1 MKKLSELIRI
11 DIISAIPDIFD
22 SFLSTSIVKIAQEKG
37 LAKIVIHDLH
47 KFADNK
53 FGHIDDYP
61 YGGAA
66 GMLIMCEPIFKCIE
80 KLKSER
86 NYDDIIYTAPEGKV
100 LNQSIANELSLKQNL
115 IILCGHY
122 KGIDQRVRD
131 VLITREISI
140 GDVVLSGG
148 EIPAMT
154 ITDSVIRLLPNVLGD
169 STSALDDSFM
179 DGIFEAPQYT
189 RPSNYK
195 GMEVPEVLLSGD
207 PKKISAWQEKE
218 SILKTQKLRPD
229 LLD

>member
-1 MKKLSELIRI
+1 MNELIRF
-11 DIISAIPDIFD
+11 DIISAIPDIFT
-22 SFLSTSIVKIAQEKG
+22 SFLESSIIKIAQEKG

-47 KFADNK
+47 KYADNK

-80 KLKSER
+80 ELQSQRK
-86 NYDDIIYTAPEGKV
+86 YDEIIYTAPEGKV
-100 LNQSIANELSLKQNL
+100 LNQSISNELSLKQNI

-122 KGIDQRVRD
+122 KGIDQRVRES
-131 VLITREISI
+131 LITREISI

-154 ITDSVIRLLPNVLGD
+154 IADSVIRLLPNVLGD
-169 STSALDDSFM
+169 ASSALDDSFM

-189 RPSNYK
+189 RPANFR
-195 GMEVPEVLLSGD
+195 GMEVPEILLSGN
-207 PKKISAWQEKE
+207 PKKISTWQEQKSLE
-218 SILKTQKLRPD
+218 KTKNLRPD

>member
-80 KLKSER
+80 KLKAER
-86 NYDDIIYTAPEGKV
+86 DYDDIIYTAPEGKV
-100 LNQSIANELSLKQNL
+100 LNQSIANELSLKRNL

-148 EIPAMT
+148 EIPAMA
-154 ITDSVIRLLPNVLGD
+154 ITDAVIRLLPNVLGD

-218 SILKTQKLRPD
+218 SFLKTQKLRPD